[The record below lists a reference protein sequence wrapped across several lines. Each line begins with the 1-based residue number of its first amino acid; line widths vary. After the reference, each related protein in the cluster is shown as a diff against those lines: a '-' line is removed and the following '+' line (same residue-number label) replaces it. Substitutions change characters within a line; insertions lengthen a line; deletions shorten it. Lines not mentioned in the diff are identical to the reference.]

1 MGDGKIRIN
10 RLKEDWQD
18 LTDYW
23 LLGMHDNF
31 FGRIPSIQFSFD
43 NKFLFSV
50 GADGNL
56 FAYNWNL
63 PLEEIRAII
72 PANVTKVSISTMLDI
87 FIISN

>member
-10 RLKEDWQD
+10 RLKDDWQE

-43 NKFLFSV
+43 NKFLFTV
-50 GADGNL
+50 GADGNC
-56 FAYNWNL
+56 FAYDWNL

-72 PANVTKVSISTMLDI
+72 PANVTKVSVLKNAGCFDY
-87 FIISN
+87 